1 MYGSD
6 WVGFDFLRDGYEAAG
21 KGGSVKGRFYFALR
35 LAVYLSVDDASIP
48 PGHGPIYIGF
58 YFIFKIRLKYSFSCM
73 NNPLSPETFI
83 LFP

>member
-1 MYGSD
+1 MYGFD
-6 WVGFDFLRDGYEAAG
+6 WVGSDFLRDVTKAAG
-21 KGGSVKGRFYFALR
+21 EGGSVKGRFYFALR

-58 YFIFKIRLKYSFSCM
+58 FNFRIWLKYSFSCM
-73 NNPLSPETFI
+73 NNPLSPETSI